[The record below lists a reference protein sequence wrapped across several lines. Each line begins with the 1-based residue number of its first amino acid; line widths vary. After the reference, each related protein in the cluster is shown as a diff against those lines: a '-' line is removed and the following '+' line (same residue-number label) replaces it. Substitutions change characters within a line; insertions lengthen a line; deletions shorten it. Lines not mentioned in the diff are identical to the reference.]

1 MKVGVST
8 YSLFQALKSGEMD
21 IMGVIDW
28 IADQGGEHVEI
39 VPLGY
44 DLTGNL
50 ELADEIRLKAQSRG
64 IEISNY
70 AIGANFLTDSQE
82 AYEQEIKRV
91 KGEVDLAARLGVQ
104 RMRHDVAQSEDR
116 SIANFNKELE
126 RMAEACRQIADYA
139 SQYGIITSV
148 ENHGYF
154 VQHSDRVQTLIQ
166 AVDRPNFRTTLD
178 VGNFMC
184 VDEDPVAAVKNNL
197 LFASMVHVKDFY
209 LRPSYQNPGKGW
221 FQTLQG
227 NHLRGAIVGHG
238 DIDMKEVLRVIKS
251 SGYDGFISLEFEGME
266 ECKMGTM
273 IGLQNIRRLWD
284 DVE

>member
-1 MKVGVST
+1 MKLGVST

-21 IMGVIDW
+21 IFGAIDW

-39 VPLGY
+39 VPLGF
-44 DLTGNL
+44 DLPGNL

-91 KGEVDLAARLGVQ
+91 KGEVDLAARLGVK
-104 RMRHDVAQSEDR
+104 RMRHDVASSEDR

-184 VDEDPVAAVKNNL
+184 VDEDSVAAVKNNL
-197 LFASMVHVKDFY
+197 PFASMVHVKDFY
-209 LRPSYQNPGKGW
+209 LRPSYQNPGNGW

-284 DVE
+284 DVG